1 MGLGVAKNGIFL
13 ILRVKLKDRKRAEPN
28 KKVIIIKIT
37 IIKTVLKALKALIIL
52 KNLKALVFVNFWAF
66 NLTIVN

>member
-1 MGLGVAKNGIFL
+1 MGLGVIKGNIFP

-28 KKVIIIKIT
+28 KKATTTKVT
-37 IIKTVLKALKALIIL
+37 TIKTALKVLKALIIL
-52 KNLKALVFVNFWAF
+52 GILEALVLVNFWAF